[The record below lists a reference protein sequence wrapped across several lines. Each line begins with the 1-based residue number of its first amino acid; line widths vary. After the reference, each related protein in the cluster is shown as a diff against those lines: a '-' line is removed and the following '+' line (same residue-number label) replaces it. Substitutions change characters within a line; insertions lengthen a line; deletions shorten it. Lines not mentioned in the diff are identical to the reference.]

1 MRRSG
6 LRRAAGVRQDGVPGL
21 NLANIVFIFAIVRA
35 YCPPTLAALI
45 ADIFA
50 AQAVAFYKSINGMEH
65 PLFVFLMLASFWG
78 YLAKE
83 RRGRY
88 LVFLAASTLVVTIR
102 WEGLWFVAPFFLRSV
117 VEGGPRRI
125 AAEKHLLWAA
135 VFVGLTLFR
144 LAYFGDLVPNTIIA
158 KSNPPYAMD
167 ALSVWPRINAM
178 VAAVLPTLPCFIVV
192 AALSLARRRDDGGK
206 PSAVALARAVWAS
219 RDLFCIVSL
228 VAAGLVFVFAIGD
241 NWGPRSRLFFPALPF
256 AFIGAAALLGG
267 MAPPG

>member
-1 MRRSG
+1 
-6 LRRAAGVRQDGVPGL
+6 
-21 NLANIVFIFAIVRA
+21 
-35 YCPPTLAALI
+35 
-45 ADIFA
+45 
-50 AQAVAFYKSINGMEH
+50 MEH

-125 AAEKHLLWAA
+125 AAAEHLLWAA

-158 KSNPPYAMD
+158 NPPSLRDGCIVRLAAD
-167 ALSVWPRINAM
+167 HAM

-267 MAPPG
+267 MASGPSRECAPRHKSDCSRSGSSRSP